1 MTEKDQRR
9 NWMGRME
16 QLRQRMGCGAGKRYF
31 FSGAFA
37 IAEGKK
43 CRHASYAKQTA
54 FHLSHFS
61 SSLLVINKKKNKGAK
76 KKLYISSI
84 FIFFA
89 FLAARYIYTSRDT
102 AERIPGFPE
111 APNRSPHHRSPS
123 SRRPLLPYRSI
134 RRPRS
139 PFFFVLLLEAGNNP
153 FDTVIN
159 RPDRVPFSITSRI
172 LYHASLS
179 LLHSSSSWTLE
190 C

>member
-1 MTEKDQRR
+1 
-9 NWMGRME
+9 MGRME

-61 SSLLVINKKKNKGAK
+61 SSLLVINKKKTKAQK
-76 KKLYISSI
+76 RSYIYHRYLYFSLSLQPDI
-84 FIFFA
+84 FILHA
-89 FLAARYIYTSRDT
+89 IPPREFLDFQKP
-102 AERIPGFPE
+102 RIDPRIIALRQAVVLSSLIDQSAGHGVPSSSFCSWKQVIILLILLLTG
-111 APNRSPHHRSPS
+111 RTGSPS
-123 SRRPLLPYRSI
+123 PSHRAYSI
-134 RRPRS
+134 MP
-139 PFFFVLLLEAGNNP
+139 
-153 FDTVIN
+153 
-159 RPDRVPFSITSRI
+159 
-172 LYHASLS
+172 LS

>member
-61 SSLLVINKKKNKGAK
+61 SSLLVINKKKQRRK
-76 KKLYISSI
+76 KEAIYIIDIYIFRFPCSQIYLYFTRYRRENSWIS
-84 FIFFA
+84 
-89 FLAARYIYTSRDT
+89 
-102 AERIPGFPE
+102 
-111 APNRSPHHRSPS
+111 RSPESIPASSLSVKPS
-123 SRRPLLPYRSI
+123 SSPPLSI
-134 RRPRS
+134 NPPATES
-139 PFFFVLLLEAGNNP
+139 LLLRSALG
-153 FDTVIN
+153 
-159 RPDRVPFSITSRI
+159 SR
-172 LYHASLS
+172 
-179 LLHSSSSWTLE
+179 
-190 C
+190 